1 MVSPPP
7 AAPAPT
13 VAAVQTDAPVA
24 AVSIIADRPVG
35 SIKADTPIA
44 SVSVKAETPVE
55 ADTPVA
61 AVKADTAV
69 AAVAAIAD
77 VFDERGT
84 VLLDALAEG
93 GGRNGLATDSGASD
107 QSRRERRDNDAR
119 FHSFSC

>member
-44 SVSVKAETPVE
+44 SVSIKAERPVE
-55 ADTPVA
+55 AGTPVTPVKTDTPVA

-93 GGRNGLATDSGASD
+93 GGGNGLAAGRRASD
-107 QSRRERRDNDAR
+107 
-119 FHSFSC
+119 